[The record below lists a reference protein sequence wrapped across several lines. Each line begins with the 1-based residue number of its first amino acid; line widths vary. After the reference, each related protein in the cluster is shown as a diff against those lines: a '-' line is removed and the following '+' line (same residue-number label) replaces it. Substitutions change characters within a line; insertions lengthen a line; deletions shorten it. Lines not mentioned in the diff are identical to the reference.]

1 MLRIVDDRNNEGTL
15 TIKDSGKKLK
25 FKIKEHNT
33 DEEKTIKLGL
43 KNLKKLHRNIDKYVN
58 YDETERDEKDGCSYV
73 LEKDKKF
80 LEVELC
86 VINYGFVIGDLIGN
100 GRQDNWVVITV
111 DDEEME
117 DILKELERKINE
129 LEGDTNEK

>member
-1 MLRIVDDRNNEGTL
+1 MLRIVDEMNNEGTL
-15 TIKDSGKKLK
+15 IIKDEGNKLK
-25 FKIKEHNT
+25 FKIEEHNT
-33 DEEKTIKLGL
+33 GEEKTIKLGL
-43 KNLKKLHRNIDKYVN
+43 KKLKKLYRSIDKYVN
-58 YDETERDEKDGCSYV
+58 YDEIKRDDKDGCSYV
-73 LEKDKKF
+73 LEKNKKF

-86 VINYGFVIGDLIGN
+86 VVNYGFVIGELTDS

-111 DDEEME
+111 EDEEME